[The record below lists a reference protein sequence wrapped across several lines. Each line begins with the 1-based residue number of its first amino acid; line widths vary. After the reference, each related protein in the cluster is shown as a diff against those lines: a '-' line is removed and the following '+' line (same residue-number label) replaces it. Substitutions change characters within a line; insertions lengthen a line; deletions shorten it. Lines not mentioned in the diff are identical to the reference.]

1 MQAESKPFRFLS
13 DSEFSLL
20 DADRKAT
27 YVIEATKAISAV
39 TAQITAHVKRRDDEI
54 EGKP

>member
-1 MQAESKPFRFLS
+1 MQVEKPFRFLS

-20 DADRKAT
+20 DADTKAV
-27 YVIEATKAISAV
+27 YLIEATKAIAAV
-39 TAQITAHVKRRDDEI
+39 GAQITAHVKRRDDET

>member
-20 DADRKAT
+20 DADTKAV
-27 YVIEATKAISAV
+27 YLIEATKAISAV
-39 TAQITAHVKRRDDEI
+39 TSRITAHVKRRDDEI
-54 EGKP
+54 KGKP